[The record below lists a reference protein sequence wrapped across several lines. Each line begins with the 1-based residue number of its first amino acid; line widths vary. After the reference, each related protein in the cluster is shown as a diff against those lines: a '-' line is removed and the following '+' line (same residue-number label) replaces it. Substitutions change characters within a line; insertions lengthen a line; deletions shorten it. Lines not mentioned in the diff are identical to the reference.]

1 MNLKLKRFKINI
13 KCSIAVIVIASLL
26 TTYLMFKVSPDYS
39 AIFLEIANEEKILL
53 LLNYI
58 PILIIML
65 FLYFVSGNCIFSS
78 SIPAMVFIGGSY
90 ANSVKSILRQDPLIP
105 SDLSVITEVKSILSN
120 YDQKYTTLAV
130 AAVVILILICVVAF
144 IFFKR
149 SDSLTNVKRASGA
162 FICAFCF
169 FGLINTVYSNT
180 ELYDSFPVNG
190 NIYFK
195 VNQYASKGFLYSFL
209 YDTNNLKVDKPN
221 GYSSSDF
228 TASKSEIDYEAFDD
242 VAKPN
247 IIMVMSEAFSDISNS
262 DFLSF
267 DGFDN
272 PLEFY
277 NDFIMRD
284 DVVSGYIVVPNFGG
298 GTSDTEFDV
307 LTGCSTRNI
316 ESTQVSYNFVRT
328 PIESMPRMLEKIGY
342 DTLAIHPGYGW
353 FYNRT
358 NVYNNMGFDDF
369 VYLEE
374 DFDLKTQSKG
384 GYISDEVTAQSIIEN
399 FEKHISESDDPLFEF
414 CVTIQNHGPYEQ
426 KYDNQEINFTTD
438 VYLTDEEKAIYSG
451 YFEGIDDADAQIET
465 LVDYFEDSDEPVV
478 LVFFGD
484 HLPGFSNGMSYFSE
498 FRPDIDLNGNQW
510 QLLKAYE
517 TPYFIWAND
526 AALETTNFAE
536 NVENMDMPANNTM
549 SSFYL
554 GSMLLELLD
563 LDGIS
568 SFFEYVND
576 MRTSIPIVFD
586 DLYMLSDGTLA
597 TVLSDDQNQLL
608 DYYKKWVYYKIFDEE
623 VL

>member
-78 SIPAMVFIGGSY
+78 GIPAMVFIGGSY

-105 SDLSVITEVKSILSN
+105 SDLYVITEVKSILSN
-120 YDQKYTTLAV
+120 YDQKYTTLAI
-130 AAVVILILICVVAF
+130 AAVVLVILICVAAF

-162 FICAFCF
+162 FICAFFF
-169 FGLINTVYSNT
+169 FGLLNTVYSNT

-209 YDTNNLKVDKPN
+209 YDTNNLKVDKPD

-242 VAKPN
+242 VSKPN

-284 DVVSGYIVVPNFGG
+284 DVVSGHIVVPNFGG

>member
-1 MNLKLKRFKINI
+1 M
-13 KCSIAVIVIASLL
+13 
-26 TTYLMFKVSPDYS
+26 
-39 AIFLEIANEEKILL
+39 
-53 LLNYI
+53 
-58 PILIIML
+58 
-65 FLYFVSGNCIFSS
+65 CI
-78 SIPAMVFIGGSY
+78 
-90 ANSVKSILRQDPLIP
+90 R
-105 SDLSVITEVKSILSN
+105 
-120 YDQKYTTLAV
+120 
-130 AAVVILILICVVAF
+130 
-144 IFFKR
+144 
-149 SDSLTNVKRASGA
+149 DS
-162 FICAFCF
+162 
-169 FGLINTVYSNT
+169 
-180 ELYDSFPVNG
+180 
-190 NIYFK
+190 
-195 VNQYASKGFLYSFL
+195 
-209 YDTNNLKVDKPN
+209 

-242 VAKPN
+242 VSKPN

-284 DVVSGYIVVPNFGG
+284 DVVSGHIVVPNFGG

-399 FEKHISESDDPLFEF
+399 FEKHSEESDDPLFEF
-414 CVTIQNHGPYEQ
+414 CVTIQNHGPYEE
-426 KYDNQEINFTTD
+426 KYDNQETNFTTD

-608 DYYKKWVYYKIFDEE
+608 DYYNKWVYYKIFDEE